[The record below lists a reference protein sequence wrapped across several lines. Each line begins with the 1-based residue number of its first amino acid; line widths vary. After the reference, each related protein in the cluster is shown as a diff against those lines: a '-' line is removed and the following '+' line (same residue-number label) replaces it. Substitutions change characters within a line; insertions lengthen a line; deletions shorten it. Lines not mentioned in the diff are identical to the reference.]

1 MPRSDDHDANRGVA
15 QAPGAGLELVTLWR
29 LLLLATLV
37 SSPGVVFAQDA
48 ASASAGQQSDAAQSG
63 DPWEV
68 WPELNL
74 FTTVNPTTR
83 FYFVA
88 AQAKG
93 KESEVRTLDLAGYL
107 DLTIGP
113 HRPRLRQKEDWQTKK
128 YLWARIGYDHIFKA
142 ESETMK
148 APEQRGIVALHARHY
163 LPGAILLEGRTRAD
177 LRWLED
183 GYSTRYRFRIE
194 VNRDYTALDRVITPY
209 FQAEAFY
216 DTRYDGW
223 ARQLYQAGAEI
234 AVIRHFRVEPSVAR
248 QVDHL
253 PSPSGLYA
261 FAFVARWYY

>member
-1 MPRSDDHDANRGVA
+1 MSARGSELLGRSGRASRAV
-15 QAPGAGLELVTLWR
+15 
-29 LLLLATLV
+29 LLASLV
-37 SSPGVVFAQDA
+37 LAPGVVLAQDA
-48 ASASAGQQSDAAQSG
+48 AASSAGVQSDSAQSG
-63 DPWEV
+63 DPWEF

-88 AQAKG
+88 AESRG
-93 KESEVRTLDLAGYL
+93 KEWELRTVDVAGYL

-113 HRPRLRQKEDWQTKK
+113 RLRPLRLRRASKKEDWQTKK
-128 YLWARIGYDHIFKA
+128 YFWTRIGYDHIFQV
-142 ESETMK
+142 EGETK
-148 APEQRGIVALHARHY
+148 QAPERRGIVAFHARHY
-163 LPGAILLEGRTRAD
+163 LPGAILMEGRTRAD

-194 VNRDYTALDRVITPY
+194 ANRDFTVLHRVMTPY
-209 FQAEAFY
+209 FQAEGFY
-216 DTRYDGW
+216 DSRYDRW
-223 ARQLYQAGAEI
+223 ARQLYQVGAEI
-234 AVIRHFRVEPSVAR
+234 GVSRHFRVEPSVAR